1 MRLLFFLLLVIP
13 ALAAPPRSVLCER
26 LLDVRKGVLVP
37 DQVLVL
43 EDGKIKQVL
52 PRSAFSGTPELTL
65 NGTVCPGLIDVHTHI
80 VESEA
85 EYTVSWALQ
94 HSGAEMALAA
104 IPYARAT
111 LEAGFTSVRDVG
123 CYRAFVDVALR
134 DAIEKGIVVGPRMQ
148 CAGAYVTIT
157 GGAGASNGF
166 APDVQ
171 LPLELRYGVADG
183 PDQVR
188 ARVRDIIRHGASL
201 IKVLSTGAVLTVG
214 SVPGSQEFGEEELR
228 AAVEEASKAGLKV
241 ACHAHG
247 AAGAKAAI
255 RAGVASIE
263 HGSLLDEEALQMMKA
278 RGVFLVPDTYNTEW
292 GLAHP
297 APGYPPEYM
306 VKFKYTGVEQEKVF
320 KRALQ
325 IGVRIAFGTDAGVIP
340 HGLNG
345 RQLHT
350 YVTQG
355 MTPIEAI
362 RTATMNAAELMGW
375 QDRVGVLEPGHF
387 ADLVLVAGDP
397 LQDVRT
403 LEKPLLVMKGGTVY
417 FDKRQ

>member
-1 MRLLFFLLLVIP
+1 MWLLLFLLLALP
-13 ALAAPPRSVLCER
+13 ALAGPPRTVLCEK
-26 LLDVRKGVLVP
+26 LLDVRRGVVLT
-37 DQVLVL
+37 DQMLTIA
-43 EDGKIKQVL
+43 DGKITAVG
-52 PRSAFSGTPELTL
+52 PRSGEPELVL
-65 NGTVCPGLIDVHTHI
+65 RGTVVPGLIDVHTHI

-94 HSGAEMALAA
+94 HTGAEMALAA
-104 IPYARAT
+104 IPYAKAT

-123 CYRAFVDVALR
+123 CYRAFVDCALR

-166 APDVQ
+166 APDIA
-171 LPLELRYGVADG
+171 LPLELRYGQADG

-188 ARVRDIIRHGASL
+188 ARVRDIIRHGATVV
-201 IKVLSTGAVLTVG
+201 KVLSTGAVLTVG
-214 SVPGSQEFGEEELR
+214 SVPGSQEFGEDELR
-228 AAVEEASKAGLKV
+228 AAVEEAEKAGLKV

-292 GLAHP
+292 GLANP
-297 APGYPPEYM
+297 APGYPPEYF

-325 IGVRIAFGTDAGVIP
+325 LGVRMAFGTDAGVIP

-355 MTPIEAI
+355 MKPLEAI
-362 RTATMNAAELMGW
+362 RTATLNAAELMGW
-375 QDRVGVLEPGHF
+375 QDRVGCLEPGHY
-387 ADLVLVAGDP
+387 ADLVLVEGDP

-403 LEKPLLVMKGGTVY
+403 LEKPLLVMKAGKVY
-417 FDKRQ
+417 FDRR